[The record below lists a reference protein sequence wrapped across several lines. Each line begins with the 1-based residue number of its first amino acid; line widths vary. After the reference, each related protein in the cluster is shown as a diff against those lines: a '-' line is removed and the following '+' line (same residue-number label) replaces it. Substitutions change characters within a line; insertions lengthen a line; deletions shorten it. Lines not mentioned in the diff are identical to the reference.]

1 MSYFSYLCTLIY
13 FFMRKISIL
22 IFAIIL
28 NLLTVSKLFA
38 IPASPYP
45 VKITQPD
52 GSEITIQ
59 LLGDEF
65 FNYKTTTDGY
75 LLVRDK
81 QGFLNY
87 GTLES
92 DGTIKNSGFR
102 AKELNKRTAREKKF
116 LNNIPQ
122 NTEIRKTASA
132 VRASRIA
139 AVKNASTV
147 QNAYPLTG
155 SPKSLVILVNFS
167 DKSFVTANPQAAF
180 HNLLNQEG
188 YSANGGTGSARD
200 YFSDASNGAFAPVFD
215 GRPTRRNAPPW
226 PRCRTPRRRQS

>member
-1 MSYFSYLCTLIY
+1 
-13 FFMRKISIL
+13 MRKISIL

-28 NLLTVSKLFA
+28 SLVTVPKLFA

-52 GSEITIQ
+52 GSEITVQ

-116 LNNIPQ
+116 LNNI
-122 NTEIRKTASA
+122 
-132 VRASRIA
+132 
-139 AVKNASTV
+139 
-147 QNAYPLTG
+147 
-155 SPKSLVILVNFS
+155 
-167 DKSFVTANPQAAF
+167 
-180 HNLLNQEG
+180 
-188 YSANGGTGSARD
+188 
-200 YFSDASNGAFAPVFD
+200 
-215 GRPTRRNAPPW
+215 
-226 PRCRTPRRRQS
+226 